1 MFSRPKPLIYIM
13 FILFG
18 VAASFPLQIMWLY
31 GHPWEEMPAVLQKL
45 TLLNWMVMTGSVV
58 AGVWIFNAAPGAQV
72 VMNILI
78 GIVAVNNFF
87 VGYFATD
94 FSPWVA
100 SFATLC
106 FGALS
111 WPLKSAEI
119 DFLLKHPEKRWWR
132 AHKRRK
138 VSIPIFL
145 GGSRR
150 TQFRSETW
158 DISESGAFVPVA
170 NKLKLQERV
179 SICLTLNTFQQVR
192 CDGVVVRISE
202 ASGSYPAGVGIQF
215 TNLDWTQRRELRRFL
230 SKAH

>member
-1 MFSRPKPLIYIM
+1 MFSRPKPLIWLMIV
-13 FILFG
+13 LFG
-18 VAASFPLQIMWLY
+18 VAASFPLQIMMLY

-45 TLLNWMVMTGSVV
+45 TFFNWLVMGGSVV
-58 AGVWIFNAAPGAQV
+58 AGIWIFNAAPGAQI

-94 FSPWVA
+94 YSPWLA
-100 SFATLC
+100 GLATLC

-138 VSIPIFL
+138 VHIPIFL
-145 GGSRR
+145 GGSRK

-158 DISESGAFVPVA
+158 DISESGAFVPVSH
-170 NKLKLQERV
+170 KLKLQERV

-192 CDGVVVRISE
+192 CDGVVVRIAE
-202 ASGSYPAGVGIQF
+202 ACGTYPAGVGIQF